1 MSYYRALIQRP
12 TIPYLT
18 NLVGYYP
25 FNANANDFS
34 GIGNNGTVVGTPTYS
49 AGKVGNAIN
58 FGNNANFNHA
68 NFIDYND
75 FSFTNGT
82 NDVPFTISIWVNVT
96 SFASTVGNWLFNKRG
111 DSTNKEYQL
120 YILSDGR
127 LFFNKFSLGSNSGTQ
142 EIYSTTV
149 PLISINTWYNI
160 IVTDSGSG
168 NINDCKIYLNGSLLN
183 VTRTTTGT
191 YVRMLNTT
199 SNARA
204 GNAAWATSQTQG
216 TSTKHRGLLD
226 EMYIWKN
233 REMTATEA
241 LDIYNKGIAG
251 IALI

>member
-1 MSYYRALIQRP
+1 MSYYRTLIQST

-34 GIGNNGTVVGTPTYS
+34 GVGNNGTIVGTPTYS
-49 AGKVGNAIN
+49 AGIVGNAIN
-58 FGNNANFNHA
+58 FGNDTAFNYA

-75 FSFTNGT
+75 FSFTDGT

-96 SFASTVGNWLFNKRG
+96 SFTSSFGNWIFNKRG
-111 DSTNKEYQL
+111 EFTNMEYQL
-120 YILSDGR
+120 VILPTGR
-127 LFFNKFSLGSNSGTQ
+127 LVFHKFSLGSSASGTQ
-142 EIYSTTV
+142 EIFSTTV
-149 PLISINTWYNI
+149 PLISTNTWYNI

-204 GNAAWATSQTQG
+204 GIAAWVTSAN
-216 TSTKHRGLLD
+216 TKHRGLLD

>member
-1 MSYYRALIQRP
+1 MSYYRALIQR
-12 TIPYLT
+12 TPYLT

-34 GIGNNGTVVGTPTYS
+34 GVGNNGTINGTPTYS
-49 AGKVGNAIN
+49 VGKVGNAIN
-58 FGNNANFNHA
+58 LGNNTAFNHA
-68 NFIDYND
+68 DFIDYND
-75 FSFTNGT
+75 FSFTDGT
-82 NDVPFTISIWVNVT
+82 NDVPFTISIWINAT
-96 SFASTVGNWLFNKRG
+96 SFSSTFGNWIFNKRG
-111 DSTNKEYQL
+111 ETTNMEYQL
-120 YILSDGR
+120 AILPTGR
-127 LFFNKFSLGSNSGTQ
+127 LVFNKFSLGSGALGTQ
-142 EIYSTTV
+142 EILSTTV
-149 PLISINTWYNI
+149 PLISTNTWYNI

-204 GNAAWATSQTQG
+204 GNAAWATTQTQG
-216 TSTKHRGLLD
+216 QTTKHRGLLD
-226 EMYIWKN
+226 EFYIWKN

-241 LDIYNKGIAG
+241 LDIYTKGNTG

>member
-1 MSYYRALIQRP
+1 MSYYRTLIQRT

-25 FNANANDFS
+25 FNDNANDFS
-34 GIGNNGTVVGTPTYS
+34 GVGNNGTIVGTPTYS

-58 FGNNANFNHA
+58 LGNNTAFNHV

-82 NDVPFTISIWVNVT
+82 NDVPFTISIWANVT
-96 SFASTVGNWLFNKRG
+96 SFASAVGNWLFNKRG
-111 DSTNKEYQL
+111 ASTDMEYQL
-120 YILSDGR
+120 TILSDGK
-127 LFFNKFSLGSNSGTQ
+127 LVFQKFSLGSIASGEQ
-142 EIYSTTV
+142 QIYSTTV
-149 PLISINTWYNI
+149 PLISTNTWYNI

-168 NINDCKIYLNGSLLN
+168 NINDCKIYLNGSLLS

-204 GNAAWATSQTQG
+204 GNGTWTTTQV
-216 TSTKHRGLLD
+216 STKHRGLLD

-233 REMTATEA
+233 REMTAIEC
-241 LDIYNKGIAG
+241 LDIYNKGNAG
-251 IALI
+251 IPLI